1 MVVSTL
7 PPAVAEFGHKDGAE
21 MNKTDSWSLLN
32 AVRQE
37 AGLIAGLATLTAF
50 FVFGGGWLS
59 SMSGWVTPLLYFCWL
74 FPVMLWLSFGVVHH
88 ADCLAIKLG
97 EPYGTLIL
105 TLSVISIE
113 VVMISAVMLN
123 GEQNPELGRD
133 MMFAVLM
140 IALNGLVGL
149 SLLCGGIRHLEQAH
163 NLQGANTF
171 LLVLIPMAMIS
182 LILPNFT
189 QSSEPGTYSTTQ
201 MVFAGLTSAGLYGS
215 FLVMQT
221 LRHRGFFMSPG
232 ESSGDE
238 HAHDDIAVHSVGFH
252 VALLVANMLPIVLL
266 SKSMAQVI
274 DFQVAVFAAPAAL
287 GGVVIALLV
296 LAPEGLAAIKSAV
309 SDRLQRSINICLGSA
324 IATIGLTV
332 PAILVIGL
340 VTGQKV
346 VLGLDPVDSLILVT
360 TILTAMVTFSSSK
373 TNIIHG
379 IVHLILFLAYITMV
393 FD

>member
-1 MVVSTL
+1 
-7 PPAVAEFGHKDGAE
+7 
-21 MNKTDSWSLLN
+21 
-32 AVRQE
+32 
-37 AGLIAGLATLTAF
+37 
-50 FVFGGGWLS
+50 
-59 SMSGWVTPLLYFCWL
+59 
-74 FPVMLWLSFGVVHH
+74 
-88 ADCLAIKLG
+88 
-97 EPYGTLIL
+97 
-105 TLSVISIE
+105 
-113 VVMISAVMLN
+113 VMISAVMLN
-123 GEQNPELGRD
+123 AEQNPELGRD

-149 SLLCGGIRHLEQAH
+149 SLLCGGIRHLEQEH

-189 QSSEPGTYSTTQ
+189 QSSEPGTFSTAQ
-201 MVFAGLTSAGLYGS
+201 MVFAGLTSAGLYGA

-221 LRHRGFFMSPG
+221 LRHRGFFKSPI
-232 ESSGDE
+232 ESSDNE
-238 HAHDDIAVHSVGFH
+238 HLHDDIAVHSVGFH

-266 SKSMAQVI
+266 SKSMAKII

-296 LAPEGLAAIKSAV
+296 LAPEGLAAIKAAV
-309 SDRLQRSINICLGSA
+309 SNRLQRSINICLGSA

-332 PAILVIGL
+332 PAVLMIGL

-346 VLGLDPVDSLILVT
+346 VLGLGPVDSLILVT

-379 IVHLILFLAYITMV
+379 IVHLILFAAYITMV
-393 FD
+393 FDQPI